1 MKKQFPSFLA
11 GAAAAL
17 ALTALATSAL
27 AASGQVQFNF
37 AGVALDGEMKI
48 TAGSD
53 ITAPNGQQVPGSI
66 LYVDEAGGKT
76 NYLPIRTISE
86 LLGVEVGYDSAS
98 RTVLLGE
105 QTVPSA
111 ASAGSYWHKETDED
125 GITYASEDTG
135 TDYTGAPGYALTNLP
150 EGWGLESIRSHGGTN
165 YWNGSSMISFS
176 CAYPDGGGFGW
187 SPGSGEIPCRT
198 VTVNGHD
205 AELYTYSSE
214 YGDSCL
220 LVWEDEA
227 GVLFWFTGSDVDPDT
242 LVEIA
247 SSVEPTS
254 ETAPACEAGWL
265 PGGYSW
271 FETNASDGAVET
283 TWIGE
288 DRDSNITLTC
298 SASPLLLPEGD
309 GEIVDLGNVT
319 ARFWEA
325 REPHEPSEGTITVG
339 GEPVEGNQVDMGNV
353 TVSVGTISGPR
364 AADVATLAWT
374 DADTGL
380 NFRLHGTVDQETLLR
395 VAGSLRIK

>member
-1 MKKQFPSFLA
+1 MEP
-11 GAAAAL
+11 
-17 ALTALATSAL
+17 
-27 AASGQVQFNF
+27 
-37 AGVALDGEMKI
+37 
-48 TAGSD
+48 D
-53 ITAPNGQQVPGSI
+53 I
-66 LYVDEAGGKT
+66 
-76 NYLPIRTISE
+76 
-86 LLGVEVGYDSAS
+86 
-98 RTVLLGE
+98 
-105 QTVPSA
+105 
-111 ASAGSYWHKETDED
+111 
-125 GITYASEDTG
+125 
-135 TDYTGAPGYALTNLP
+135 
-150 EGWGLESIRSHGGTN
+150 
-165 YWNGSSMISFS
+165 
-176 CAYPDGGGFGW
+176 
-187 SPGSGEIPCRT
+187 
-198 VTVNGHD
+198 
-205 AELYTYSSE
+205 
-214 YGDSCL
+214 
-220 LVWEDEA
+220 
-227 GVLFWFTGSDVDPDT
+227 

-247 SSVEPTS
+247 SSV
-254 ETAPACEAGWL
+254 APVSQSMADYEADWL